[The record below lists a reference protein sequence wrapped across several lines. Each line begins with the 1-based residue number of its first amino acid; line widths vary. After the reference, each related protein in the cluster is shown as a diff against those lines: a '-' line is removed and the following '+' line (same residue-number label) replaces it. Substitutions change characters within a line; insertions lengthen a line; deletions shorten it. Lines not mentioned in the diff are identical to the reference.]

1 MTGQPAQE
9 MRLVFR
15 YQGGARWRATIDACQ
30 ADGRRRV
37 TFDGPEHLDPI
48 VTNLRPDPAGYRVLG
63 EWLVSRGLA
72 TEYAIEA

>member
-1 MTGQPAQE
+1 MTDQPSRD

-15 YQGGARWRATIDACQ
+15 YKGSARWRATIGACQ

-63 EWLVSRGLA
+63 DWLVSRGLA